1 MEFFLLGAA
10 VLGVGAHLRG
20 QVQNNPLDDPAH
32 RREVERIRERAQREL
47 ERVDYQHRQSMAEL
61 NTKKA
66 VVEKEIGMLQ
76 AAKYQIDRNVKF
88 DVPLDEY
95 SV

>member
-1 MEFFLLGAA
+1 MEYVLAGATA
-10 VLGVGAHLRG
+10 LGVGAYLRG
-20 QVQNNPLDDPAH
+20 QLQNNPLDGPAH